1 MTEGDVGLFIYWT
14 TRLYPRDFMEKEIK
28 ISLCTCA
35 ERYTLGIKI
44 KALGHL
50 S

>member
-1 MTEGDVGLFIYWT
+1 MVHILDDQTLSSGLH
-14 TRLYPRDFMEKEIK
+14 RKEIK

-35 ERYTLGIKI
+35 ERCTLGIKI